1 MANIRVKITITG
13 FRWLQWR
20 GLERL
25 RTFSSEKILHCPKQ
39 IPQRRKHLCGYIESL
54 SLLSQ
59 RMCACVNS
67 FWHVALWTG
76 THEPAHI
83 RKRRPLAKVWFA
95 CAEWHTRDCPFSLLR
110 HYLVSN
116 VMLPPP
122 PLCWGLNTGAHGC
135 WVCVLPPHNSISPVL
150 SLQACPCCM
159 VWLWTSFQIR
169 PCCPLLTHIFL
180 TMCVWK
186 GEFFFSN

>member
-1 MANIRVKITITG
+1 MK
-13 FRWLQWR
+13 
-20 GLERL
+20 
-25 RTFSSEKILHCPKQ
+25 
-39 IPQRRKHLCGYIESL
+39 SL
-54 SLLSQ
+54 SLLPQ

-83 RKRRPLAKVWFA
+83 GKRRPLAKVWFA
-95 CAEWHTRDCPFSLLR
+95 CAKWQTRDCPFSFLR

-135 WVCVLPPHNSISPVL
+135 WVCVLPPHNSLSPVL

-159 VWLWTSFQIR
+159 VWLRTSFQIR
-169 PCCPLLTHIFL
+169 PCCPLLTLIFL
-180 TMCVWK
+180 TIYVC
-186 GEFFFSN
+186 GERWIFLFRLKRASAGFAKKHFVYEKKVLFGYNNKSCDFYLF

>member
-1 MANIRVKITITG
+1 
-13 FRWLQWR
+13 
-20 GLERL
+20 
-25 RTFSSEKILHCPKQ
+25 
-39 IPQRRKHLCGYIESL
+39 
-54 SLLSQ
+54 
-59 RMCACVNS
+59 MCACVNS
-67 FWHVALWTG
+67 FWRVALWTR

-95 CAEWHTRDCPFSLLR
+95 CAKWHTRDCPFSLLR

-135 WVCVLPPHNSISPVL
+135 WACVLPPHNSISPVL

-159 VWLWTSFQIR
+159 VWLWTSFQIW
-169 PCCPLLTHIFL
+169 PCCPLLTHIFSDYL
-180 TMCVWK
+180 CVWGK
-186 GEFFFSN
+186 VNFSFRIKKSLCGFCLKTLCIWKKKVLFGYNNKSCDFYLF